1 MIHLQGM
8 FTFCNIHFMF
18 NYVRWKSIF
27 VDTKKQEEKND
38 YDSYYFKAI
47 FETWFYF
54 QMLKC

>member
-1 MIHLQGM
+1 
-8 FTFCNIHFMF
+8 MF

-38 YDSYYFKAI
+38 YYSYYFKAI